1 MLGVFAE
8 DFRLLH
14 VILPQGKLRICF
26 NPQLIRRVPS
36 RRRAILQ
43 KVFSFMHGD
52 EQPFR
57 NRLTAN
63 LSHPIIPAQEKGA
76 RRPPKLLLLP
86 VPPMTVPPSPR
97 TAVEPRTTVEAV
109 GSVIIRSPPAPSPN
123 VADVP
128 HLVDVR
134 DLVRVGKSVRH
145 CRRRTRRERNAGK
158 SRDSDKCKFELHGI
172 ILLLGES
179 KNREQDKWLRLNR
192 G

>member
-36 RRRAILQ
+36 KRRAILQ

-57 NRLTAN
+57 NRLTYN
-63 LSHPIIPAQEKGA
+63 LRSSHQKGA

-97 TAVEPRTTVEAV
+97 LAVEPRTTVEAV

-134 DLVRVGKSVRH
+134 DLVRVGKSIRH
-145 CRRRTRRERNAGK
+145 CRRRT
-158 SRDSDKCKFELHGI
+158 
-172 ILLLGES
+172 
-179 KNREQDKWLRLNR
+179 
-192 G
+192 